1 MIPHDPRLPSPK
13 VGEGV
18 ELSIRKGIDV
28 SDAAMSG
35 PKQKRSIPRSMR
47 SIEAAA
53 VAGLLHGALSIAGSA
68 MLLRAPDPG
77 DGDAVVAAWYLDEA
91 NQRSMILGVNLMTV
105 SSIMFVWFVAVIR
118 RRVGDRENRFFGTV
132 FLGSALLVAGA
143 WLTAAVLYAAPAV
156 AARTFGVV
164 PDAGSVAMSQAGGI
178 TIASVVATRL
188 EAVFIIS
195 TTTVGR
201 LSEAFRPWLVAVGYA
216 VGLTLLLVPVPNV
229 VLTWVFPVWVAL
241 ISLTLL
247 TRRGVVSEA
256 LRPTPE

>member
-13 VGEGV
+13 VGEGTAP
-18 ELSIRKGIDV
+18 SILKSIDV
-28 SDAAMSG
+28 GDAASSDAE
-35 PKQKRSIPRSMR
+35 QKRSIPRSMR

-53 VAGLLHGALSIAGSA
+53 VAGLLHGALSIVGSA
-68 MLLRAPDPG
+68 LLLRAPDPG
-77 DGDAVVAAWYLDEA
+77 DGDAVVAAWYLEDA
-91 NQRSMILGVNLMTV
+91 NQRSMILGVNLLTV

-118 RRVGDRENRFFGTV
+118 RRVGERENRFFGTV

-143 WLTAAVLYAAPAV
+143 WLTAGVLYAAPAV

-241 ISLTLL
+241 ISVTLL

-256 LRPTPE
+256 LRPIPE